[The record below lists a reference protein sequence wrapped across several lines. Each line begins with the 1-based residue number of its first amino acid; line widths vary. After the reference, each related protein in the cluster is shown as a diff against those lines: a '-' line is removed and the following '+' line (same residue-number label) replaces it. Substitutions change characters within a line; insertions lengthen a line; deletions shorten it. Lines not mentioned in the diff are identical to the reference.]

1 MLRSRII
8 PCLLV
13 HKKGLVKT
21 LRFSVEDG
29 KYVGDPI
36 NAVKIFNEKNVDEI
50 MVIDIDATVE
60 GHEPDYEMIKN
71 VATECRM
78 PLCYGGGVK
87 TVEQVRK
94 IIKLG
99 AEKVAVSAAALEN
112 ICLLNEMSEAVGAQ
126 SVVLVLDIAKKR
138 GLWGGAY
145 YEIFTHNGKRK
156 TGKKLYDFLKEIKN
170 ISFGELVINNI
181 DLDGVMTGYD
191 MDMCDNVREMTDV
204 PLTFLGGAGS
214 YMDLKSL
221 VSRFKVIGA
230 AAGSIFVFKGKYKA
244 VLIQYPLPNEKK
256 EIHSFK

>member
-13 HKKGLVKT
+13 HDKGLVKT
-21 LRFSVEDG
+21 LKFSVEDG

-36 NAVKIFNEKNVDEI
+36 NAVKIFNEKHVDEI

-60 GHEPDYEMIKN
+60 GREPDYEMIKN

-99 AEKVAVSAAALEN
+99 AEKVAVSAAALANPE
-112 ICLLNEMSEAVGAQ
+112 LLRQMSSAVGAQ
-126 SVVLVLDIAKKR
+126 SVVLVLDIAKKKSFF
-138 GLWGGAY
+138 GGSH
-145 YEIFTHNGKRK
+145 YEIFTHNGNKK
-156 TGKKLYDFLKEIKN
+156 TGKKLYDFLKEIAN
-170 ISFGELVINNI
+170 IPYGELVINNI

-191 MDMCDNVREMTDV
+191 LEMCDKVREITEV
-204 PLTFLGGAGS
+204 PLTFIGGAGS
-214 YMDLKSL
+214 YDDLKSL
-221 VSRFKVIGA
+221 IDRFGVIGA

-244 VLIQYPLPNEKK
+244 VLIQYPLPEEK
-256 EIHSFK
+256 ESIQPLR

>member
-13 HKKGLVKT
+13 HDKGLVKT
-21 LRFSVEDG
+21 LKFSVEDG

-36 NAVKIFNEKNVDEI
+36 NAVKIFNEKHVDEI

-60 GHEPDYEMIKN
+60 GREPDYEMIKN

-78 PLCYGGGVK
+78 PLCYGGGVT

-99 AEKVAVSAAALEN
+99 AEKVAVSAAALANPE
-112 ICLLNEMSEAVGAQ
+112 LLRQMSAAVGAQ
-126 SVVLVLDIAKKR
+126 SVVLVLDIAKKKSFF
-138 GLWGGAY
+138 GGSH
-145 YEIFTHNGKRK
+145 YEIFTHNGKKK
-156 TGKKLYDFLKEIKN
+156 TGKKLYDFLKEIAD
-170 ISFGELVINNI
+170 IPYGELVINNI

-191 MDMCDNVREMTDV
+191 LEMCDKVREFTEV

-214 YMDLKSL
+214 YDDLKAL
-221 VSRFKVIGA
+221 VDRFGVIGA

-244 VLIQYPLPNEKK
+244 VLIQYPLPEEK
-256 EIHSFK
+256 ERIQPLR

>member
-13 HKKGLVKT
+13 HDKGLVKT
-21 LRFSVEDG
+21 LKFSVEDG

-36 NAVKIFNEKNVDEI
+36 NAVKIFNEKHVDEI
-50 MVIDIDATVE
+50 MVIDIDATVA
-60 GHEPDYEMIKN
+60 GREPDYEMIKN

-78 PLCYGGGVK
+78 PLCYGGGVT

-99 AEKVAVSAAALEN
+99 AEKVAVSAAALANPE
-112 ICLLNEMSEAVGAQ
+112 LLRQMSAAVGAQ
-126 SVVLVLDIAKKR
+126 SVVLVLDIAKKKSFF
-138 GLWGGAY
+138 GGSH
-145 YEIFTHNGKRK
+145 YEIFTHNGKKK
-156 TGKKLYDFLKEIKN
+156 TGKKLYDFLKEIAD
-170 ISFGELVINNI
+170 IPYGELVINNI

-191 MDMCDNVREMTDV
+191 LEMCDKVRELTEV

-214 YMDLKSL
+214 YDDLKAL
-221 VSRFKVIGA
+221 VDRFGVIGA

-244 VLIQYPLPNEKK
+244 VLIQYPLPEEK
-256 EIHSFK
+256 ERIQPLR

>member
-13 HKKGLVKT
+13 HDKGLVKT
-21 LRFSVEDG
+21 LKFSVENG

-36 NAVKIFNEKNVDEI
+36 NAVKIFNEKHVDEI
-50 MVIDIDATVE
+50 MVIDIDATVL
-60 GHEPDYEMIKN
+60 GREPDYEMIKN

-78 PLCYGGGVK
+78 PLCYGGGVT

-99 AEKVAVSAAALEN
+99 AEKVAISAAGMN
-112 ICLLNEMSEAVGAQ
+112 NPYLLRKISEAVGAQ
-126 SVVLVLDIAKKR
+126 SVVLVLDIMKR
-138 GLWGGAY
+138 KSLFGDGH
-145 YEIFTHNGKRK
+145 YEIFTHNGKQK
-156 TGKKLYDFLKEIKN
+156 TGKKLYDFLEEIKD
-170 ISFGELVINNI
+170 ITYGELVINNI

-191 MDMCDNVREMTDV
+191 LDMCDKVRELTEV

-214 YMDLKSL
+214 YNDLKLL
-221 VSRFKVIGA
+221 VDRFGIIGA

-244 VLIQYPLPNEKK
+244 VLIQYPMPDEKK
-256 EIHSFK
+256 EIQPI

>member
-21 LRFSVEDG
+21 HKFSVEDG

-36 NAVKIFNEKNVDEI
+36 NAVKIFNEKHVDEI

-60 GHEPDYEMIKN
+60 GREPDYEMIKN

-99 AEKVAVSAAALEN
+99 AEKVAVSAAALES
-112 ICLLNEMSEAVGAQ
+112 ISLLDKMSEAVGAQ
-126 SVVLVLDIAKKR
+126 SVVLVLDIAKKKNLF
-138 GLWGGAY
+138 GSSH
-145 YEIFTHNGKRK
+145 YEIFTHNGKVK
-156 TGKKLYDFLKEIKN
+156 TGKKLYDFLEEIKN
-170 ISFGELVINNI
+170 ISYGELVINNI
-181 DLDGVMTGYD
+181 DLDGMMAGYD
-191 MDMCDNVREMTDV
+191 LDMCDKVRELTDV

-214 YMDLKSL
+214 YTDLKKL

-230 AAGSIFVFKGKYKA
+230 AAGSLFVFKGKYKA
-244 VLIQYPLPNEKK
+244 VLINYPNKEEKK
-256 EIHSFK
+256 KLVE

>member
-13 HKKGLVKT
+13 HDKGLVKT
-21 LRFSVEDG
+21 LKFSVEDG

-36 NAVKIFNEKNVDEI
+36 NAVKIFNEKHVDEI

-60 GHEPDYEMIKN
+60 GREPDYEMIKN

-78 PLCYGGGVK
+78 PLCYGGGVT

-99 AEKVAVSAAALEN
+99 AEKVAVSATALANPE
-112 ICLLNEMSEAVGAQ
+112 LLRQMSAAVGAQ
-126 SVVLVLDIAKKR
+126 SVVLVLDIAKKKSFF
-138 GLWGGAY
+138 GGSH
-145 YEIFTHNGKRK
+145 YEIFTHNGKKK
-156 TGKKLYDFLKEIKN
+156 TGKKLYDFLKEIAD
-170 ISFGELVINNI
+170 IPYGELVINNI

-191 MDMCDNVREMTDV
+191 LEMCDKVRELTEV

-214 YMDLKSL
+214 YDDLKAL
-221 VSRFKVIGA
+221 VDRFGVIGA

-244 VLIQYPLPNEKK
+244 VLIQYPLPEEK
-256 EIHSFK
+256 ERIQPLR

>member
-13 HKKGLVKT
+13 HDKGLVKT
-21 LRFSVEDG
+21 LKFSVENG

-36 NAVKIFNEKNVDEI
+36 NAVKIFNEKHVDEI

-60 GHEPDYEMIKN
+60 GREPDYEMIKN

-78 PLCYGGGVK
+78 PLCYCGGVT

-99 AEKVAVSAAALEN
+99 AEKVAVSAAALANPE
-112 ICLLNEMSEAVGAQ
+112 LLRQMSAAVGAQ
-126 SVVLVLDIAKKR
+126 SVVLVLDIAKKKSFF
-138 GLWGGAY
+138 GGSH
-145 YEIFTHNGKRK
+145 YEIFTHNGKKK
-156 TGKKLYDFLKEIKN
+156 TSKKLYDFLKEIAD
-170 ISFGELVINNI
+170 IPYGELVINNI

-191 MDMCDNVREMTDV
+191 LEMCDKVRELTEV

-214 YMDLKSL
+214 YGDLKAL
-221 VSRFKVIGA
+221 VDRFGVIGA

-244 VLIQYPLPNEKK
+244 VLIQYPLPEEK
-256 EIHSFK
+256 ERIQPL

>member
-13 HKKGLVKT
+13 HDKGLVKT
-21 LRFSVEDG
+21 LKFSVEDG

-36 NAVKIFNEKNVDEI
+36 NAVKIFNEKHVDEI

-60 GHEPDYEMIKN
+60 GREPDYEMIKN

-78 PLCYGGGVK
+78 PLCYGGGVT

-99 AEKVAVSAAALEN
+99 AEKVAVSAAALANPE
-112 ICLLNEMSEAVGAQ
+112 LLRQMSTAVGAQ
-126 SVVLVLDIAKKR
+126 SVVLVLDIAKKKSFF
-138 GLWGGAY
+138 GGSH
-145 YEIFTHNGKRK
+145 YEIFTHNGKKK
-156 TGKKLYDFLKEIKN
+156 TGKKLYDFLKEIAD
-170 ISFGELVINNI
+170 IPYGELVINNI

-191 MDMCDNVREMTDV
+191 LEMCDKVRELTEV

-214 YMDLKSL
+214 YDDLKAL
-221 VSRFKVIGA
+221 VDRFGVIGA

-244 VLIQYPLPNEKK
+244 VLIQYPLPEEK
-256 EIHSFK
+256 ERIQPLR